1 MTQQPP
7 ERSTA
12 FRVIQPPEDCSVDHW
27 LVYVAL
33 LPAILA
39 SAAIVMTAV
48 SAGPSWSNRI
58 SPILDAMNAM
68 HADPDGYV
76 EELAKLGI
84 AKIPGYEPPSVA
96 GISTVAPTPRR

>member
-7 ERSTA
+7 EKKYGLSRDSA
-12 FRVIQPPEDCSVDHW
+12 AEDRSVDHW

-33 LPAILA
+33 LPAVLA

-96 GISTVAPTPRR
+96 GISTVAQPR